1 MRNSPASTTG
11 AAALAATVLM
21 LWGVGAHATAS
32 NKELE
37 ARANDLDARLMAVE
51 RANETLVELQQQIET
66 ARQDIRALRG
76 QIEEARHEL
85 EGVRKQQRDL
95 YSDLDRRLL
104 MIENNGV
111 AASGAGRPAGSVQPG
126 VQPGIQPGTQVGG
139 APAGVPTSQEEILAA
154 DETTVYGDAFAALK
168 AGRYPEA
175 ISGFQLYLTKY
186 PQGPRADSATYW
198 LGEAQYV
205 QRDYASAI
213 KSFYKVVTTYPNS
226 RKSADALLK
235 VGFCQYELKSYRN
248 ARATLQKV
256 ATTYPGTDTGR
267 SAEERLAKMDVEG
280 R

>member
-1 MRNSPASTTG
+1 MRSSPAPTAR
-11 AAALAATVLM
+11 AAALAATVLL
-21 LWGVGAHATAS
+21 LWGASAHGTAS

-37 ARANDLDARLMAVE
+37 ARANELDARLMAVE

-85 EGVRKQQRDL
+85 DGVRKQQRDL

-104 MIENNGV
+104 TIENNGV
-111 AASGAGRPAGSVQPG
+111 AAAGSVRPAGSVQPG
-126 VQPGIQPGTQVGG
+126 AQPGMPGAA
-139 APAGVPTSQEEILAA
+139 APAGGPTSQEEILAA

-205 QRDYASAI
+205 QRDYATAI
-213 KSFYKVVTTYPNS
+213 KSFYRVVTTYPDS

-256 ATTYPGTDTGR
+256 ATTYPGTETGR

>member
-1 MRNSPASTTG
+1 MRSSSTPPAR
-11 AAALAATVLM
+11 AAILAATVLAV
-21 LWGVGAHATAS
+21 WGVGAHATAS

-37 ARANDLDARLMAVE
+37 TRANEMDARLMAVE
-51 RANETLVELQQQIET
+51 RANARLVELQQQIET
-66 ARQDIRALRG
+66 ARQDLRALRG

-85 EGVRKQQRDL
+85 DGMRKQQRDL

-104 MIENNGV
+104 VIENNGG
-111 AASGAGRPAGSVQPG
+111 AAPGAGRPAGV
-126 VQPGIQPGTQVGG
+126 IQPGAQPVAPDG
-139 APAGVPTSQEEILAA
+139 AVPATGPTSQDEILAA

-205 QRDYASAI
+205 QRDYPSAI

-226 RKSADALLK
+226 RKTADALLK
-235 VGFCQYELKSYRN
+235 VGLCQYELKSYRN

-256 ATTYPGTDTGR
+256 ATTYPGTETGR
-267 SAEERLAKMDVEG
+267 AAEERLAKMDVEG